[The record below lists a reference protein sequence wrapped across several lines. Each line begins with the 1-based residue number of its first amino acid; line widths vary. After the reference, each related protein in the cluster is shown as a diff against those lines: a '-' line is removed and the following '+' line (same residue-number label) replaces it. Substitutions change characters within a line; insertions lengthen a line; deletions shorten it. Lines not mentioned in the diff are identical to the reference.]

1 MLRISNLTYRV
12 AGRPLLENAE
22 LSLAPGQHAG
32 LVGRNGT
39 GKTTLLRL
47 LLGEISPDAGSIDI
61 PSGWRIGTVAQE
73 TPEGPKSLVET
84 VLDADRERAALLI
97 EADTAT
103 DPHRIGE
110 IHEELLRIGAHSA
123 PARAARILA
132 GLGFDDAAQQR
143 PVGEFSGGWRMRVA
157 LAAVLFARPD
167 LLLLDEPTNHLDL
180 EAALWLEEWLR
191 NFPGTLIL
199 VSHDRELLNR
209 AVDRI
214 VHLEMRRLTSYN
226 GNYDTFES
234 TRSQQLMQA
243 GAAAAKADVQRKH
256 MQAFVDRFRYKAS
269 KARQA
274 QSRLK
279 AIAKLNAT
287 APVIETATT
296 TLAFPDI
303 EELSSPVMVIDEVT
317 VGYDP
322 ANPVL
327 RHVDLRIDAD
337 DRIAILGVNGNGKS
351 TMMRLLAG
359 RLQPFEGKLQRN
371 TRLRIGY
378 FAQHQTDELDRNATG
393 LAHMQRAMPRAND
406 ERCRAQLARFGLG
419 EEKAKTLVGK
429 LSGGEKAR
437 LLFALMSAAAP
448 HVLLLDE
455 PTNHLD
461 IDARRALVD
470 AINLFAGAVLLVTHD
485 PHLIRL
491 TADRLWLADGGTCA
505 PFEGDLD
512 DYVTGLGRGN
522 AGRKAGNG
530 GDARAGAAADR
541 DRRRQGADTRAA
553 AAPVRRAAEAAERRF
568 NNLLAEKQVIEA
580 RLADPKLYAG
590 PPNDI
595 VALQRRLKDTES
607 AIAKAEAAWFRAQE
621 ELGQAQGS

>member
-47 LLGEISPDAGSIDI
+47 LLGEIASDAGSIDI
-61 PSGWRIGTVAQE
+61 PSNWRIGTVAQE
-73 TPEGPKSLVET
+73 TPEGPQSLVET
-84 VLDADRERAALLI
+84 VLAADRERATLLA
-97 EADTAT
+97 EADTST

-110 IHEELLRIGAHSA
+110 IHEELLRIDAHSA

-132 GLGFDDAAQQR
+132 GLGFDEAAQQR

-214 VHLEMRRLTSYN
+214 VHLEQRRLTSYN
-226 GNYDTFES
+226 GNYDTFEA

-279 AIAKLNAT
+279 AIAKLTAS
-287 APVIETATT
+287 APVVETGTT
-296 TLAFPDI
+296 TLAFPEI
-303 EELSSPVMVIDEVT
+303 EELSSPVMVIDGVT
-317 VGYDP
+317 VGYVP

-359 RLQPFEGKLQRN
+359 RLKPFEGKIERN
-371 TRLRIGY
+371 TRLRVGY
-378 FAQHQTDELDRNATG
+378 FAQHQTDELDRDATG
-393 LAHMQRAMPRAND
+393 LTHMQRAMPRAND

-419 EEKAKTLVGK
+419 EDKAKTLVGK

-470 AINLFAGAVLLVTHD
+470 AINSFAGAVLLVTHD

-491 TADRLWLADGGTCA
+491 TADRLWLAADGTCA
-505 PFEGDLD
+505 PFDGDLD
-512 DYVTGLGRGN
+512 EYVDGLGRST
-522 AGRKAGNG
+522 GRKPANN
-530 GDARAGAAADR
+530 GDARNNAPAAR
-541 DRRRQGADTRAA
+541 SRRRHGADARAA
-553 AAPVRRAAEAAERRF
+553 VAPVRRAAEAAERRVST
-568 NNLLAEKQVIEA
+568 LHAEKQVIEA

-590 PPNDI
+590 PPGDI
-595 VALQRRLKDTES
+595 VALQRRLKETES

-621 ELGQAQGS
+621 ALAQLQGA